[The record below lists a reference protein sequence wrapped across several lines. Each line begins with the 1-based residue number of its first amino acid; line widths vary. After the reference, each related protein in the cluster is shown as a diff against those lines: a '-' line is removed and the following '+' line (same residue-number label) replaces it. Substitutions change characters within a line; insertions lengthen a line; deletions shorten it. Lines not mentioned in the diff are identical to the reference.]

1 LTRPFTHLLYT
12 LLYFSRRVQV
22 EGLDV
27 ERSVEDLESTLAQA
41 DRGEQ
46 TE

>member
-1 LTRPFTHLLYT
+1 
-12 LLYFSRRVQV
+12 
-22 EGLDV
+22 LDV